1 MGLKRINVEVSCEFC
16 GKTFKQT
23 RWWQVFCSRRCKESS
38 SATAKSE
45 VRDLRAE
52 VQKLRLRIKELEN
65 NAGTHSGTRKYEPKP
80 FKYDDENQDVYGED

>member
-23 RWWQVFCSRRCKESS
+23 RWWQVFCSRKCKESS

-45 VRDLRAE
+45 VRT
-52 VQKLRLRIKELEN
+52 LRLEVGRLQKRIKELEGN
-65 NAGTHSGTRKYEPKP
+65 DLDHFE
-80 FKYDDENQDVYGED
+80 ED

>member
-45 VRDLRAE
+45 VRT
-52 VQKLRLRIKELEN
+52 LRLEVERLQKRIKELEG
-65 NAGTHSGTRKYEPKP
+65 NAGTHSGGPKP
-80 FKYDDENQDVYGED
+80 FKYDDENQDIYG